1 MIQVNRERD
10 DSNPFLRFQT
20 NEKGAMPLNQTET
33 IFVQVFRFAHAG
45 R

>member
-10 DSNPFLRFQT
+10 DSNPLFRFQT
-20 NEKGAMPLNQTET
+20 KEKWAMPLNQTET

>member
-1 MIQVNRERD
+1 MIKVNRDRVY
-10 DSNPFLRFQT
+10 SNPFFRFQI